1 MVQKIAIVGGGVAA
15 HSVLSALTSGIW
27 EKDGLTVDVYS
38 AERHRPYRR
47 PAVNKDIL
55 IDGKS
60 AEDVQHKA
68 TPFEHPGVTF
78 HAATPVVGL
87 NLDGREVRLEDGAT
101 ESYDAVVL
109 ATGARPRIIDAPYF
123 EGREVRYVREPDDA
137 VAVREVLLGLSAE
150 DNVVVVGGGLL
161 GLEAAAGARSV
172 SEASVTVLEREA
184 TVCSRVLPKA
194 ASAWLVERHTGEGIS
209 IRSGLDDAE
218 MAAAVEELDPKL
230 IIVAVGVERN
240 IALAEKAGIDVN
252 RGILVDECGR
262 SSAEGF
268 FAVGDCVEFGS
279 ADAAVPLIE
288 DEGSARRL
296 GHIVGTL
303 LADGETGG
311 FHDEPVRGWS
321 RQLGAMINIAGFS
334 GVGEGRKELVVKQD
348 ADELIVFTLGGVTGQ
363 DSVVGVTTVG
373 RSPEVRKAK
382 SALGWDLAQIEEAFF
397 AEQPNP

>member
-15 HSVLSALTSGIW
+15 HSVLSALTSALG
-27 EKDGLTVDVYS
+27 EKDELTVDVYS

-60 AEDVQHKA
+60 ADDVQHKA
-68 TPFEHPGVTF
+68 TPFDHPGVTF
-78 HAATPVVGL
+78 HAATPVAAL
-87 NLDGREVRLEDGAT
+87 NLERREVQLEDGAT
-101 ESYDAVVL
+101 EVYDAVVL
-109 ATGARPRIIDAPYF
+109 ATGARPRVIDAPYF
-123 EGREVRYVREPDDA
+123 AGRDVRYVREPDDA
-137 VAVREVLLGLSAE
+137 IAVREVLSGLSAD
-150 DNVVVVGGGLL
+150 DNVVVIGGGLL
-161 GLEAAAGARSV
+161 GLEAAAASRSV
-172 SEASVTVLEREA
+172 SEASVTVLEREK

-194 ASAWLVERHTGEGIS
+194 ASAWLVERHTGEGVAIL
-209 IRSGLDDAE
+209 SGLDDSD
-218 MAAAVEELDPKL
+218 MTAAIEELDPKL
-230 IIVAVGVERN
+230 VIVAVGVERN
-240 IALAEKAGIDVN
+240 TSLAEKAGIDVN
-252 RGILVDECGR
+252 RGVLVDDRGR
-262 SSAEGF
+262 TSAEGF
-268 FAVGDCVEFGS
+268 FAVGDCVEFGA

-296 GHIVGTL
+296 GDIVGTL
-303 LADGETGG
+303 LAGGETGS

-348 ADELIVFTLGGVTGQ
+348 GDELIVFTLGGVTGN

-382 SALGWDLAQIEEAFF
+382 SALGWDLAQIEEEFF